1 MKRSGFTALFLGALI
16 LIAIAGTALAEAH
29 SVAIPKGTKCEKLGP
44 GNFKLTTPDGTV
56 FSITSY
62 KKTGKA
68 QAAVGAAGILG
79 DCGII
84 GDCGIRD
91 AKGKLIATGT
101 NGVLKGVTATAN
113 AAKGT
118 PPADYIKI
126 DDDITWLPA
135 KIEFPSVRIFNRQA
149 LVRLSPQPDP
159 PGKG

>member
-44 GNFKLTTPDGTV
+44 GSFKLTTPDGTV
-56 FSITSY
+56 FSITSF
-62 KKTGKA
+62 KRTGRA
-68 QAAVGAAGILG
+68 QAAAGAAGILG

-91 AKGKLIATGT
+91 AKGKLIATGR
-101 NGVLKGVTATAN
+101 NGVLKAPATKPVKSA
-113 AAKGT
+113 

-135 KIEFPSVRIFNRQA
+135 VIAFSSVRIFNRQA
-149 LVRLSPQPDP
+149 LAKLSPQPDP